1 MTGEKFVIS
10 LLVTM
15 VTSQNPVIA
24 ATYYVDYVAGNDAAD
39 GKTPTT
45 PWRHAVGDPAATLKP
60 AATTLMGGDIIRF
73 KGGVMYRGSINVRFS
88 GATGNPIV
96 YSGTGYGTGAAI
108 IEGADPVASST
119 PCASAAACGGASAW
133 QNLNLVSFNPNGTAF
148 VKFYANDSMLYESQY
163 PAPVDPFFSDDISAF
178 AVSPLSDKAMIE
190 TGRLRAPELVALLG
204 GVPGGTLQIW
214 TFGNLVVRR
223 EVTGI
228 DGDHVLFNPDGI
240 VLYNDRPGRYAL
252 TGAAGAFNG
261 VGQYAV
267 ISPGK
272 AVVWPRP
279 AGGLVV
285 GSGRS
290 GFNVNGQAN
299 VTISG
304 FVFRHQ
310 TAASTG
316 KAEGAPITTY
326 GVAGSRVTIENNR
339 FEDSALWDGKGV
351 ITVSNM
357 ATVRIQG
364 NTIRRIE
371 RGSGIRAGA
380 GAKDVNVTNNSL
392 ERIGRTGIAYLGVTT
407 GTISGNIMTNMS
419 GVHGNGLSLYLNN
432 RAIRVVNNRILAS
445 ERPMTFHGDNGTV
458 APGDHNFVIERN
470 IFITTTTPTA
480 SAALTSWGSN
490 TRGVTIRNNV
500 LIGPKAG
507 VFTHVTDTR
516 VSITKNYLSGIL
528 HNKVPGTGWTISGN
542 VTALPSVTFI
552 ANDPFNNAKLCTGA
566 SIAPGTLLGGIT
578 C

>member
-1 MTGEKFVIS
+1 MIVDKIVVS
-10 LLVTM
+10 LLSVLP
-15 VTSQNPVIA
+15 SSLNPVA
-24 ATYYVDYVAGNDAAD
+24 PVTYYVDYVAGNDAAD

-45 PWRHAVGDPAATLKP
+45 PWRHAVGDPAATLRP
-60 AATTLMGGDIIRF
+60 AATTLQAGDIVRF
-73 KGGVMYRGSINVRFS
+73 KGGVMYRGTINVRFS
-88 GATGNPIV
+88 GVSGKPIT

-108 IEGADPVASST
+108 IEGADPVISST
-119 PCASAAACGGASAW
+119 PCPSAAACGGAPAW
-133 QNLNLVSFNPNGTAF
+133 QKLNLVSFNPNGTAF
-148 VKFYANDSMLYESQY
+148 VKFYANDGMLYESQY
-163 PAPVDPFFSDDISAF
+163 PAPPDRFFSDDINYF
-178 AVSPLSDKAMIE
+178 AVSPLGDKAMIE
-190 TGRLRAPELVALLG
+190 SGRLRDPALVALLG

-214 TFGNLVVRR
+214 TVGNLVVRR

-228 DGDHVLFNPDGI
+228 DGDHVLFNPAGI
-240 VLYNDRPGRYAL
+240 TLYGDRPGRYAL
-252 TGAAGAFNG
+252 TGAARAISDI
-261 VGQYAV
+261 GQYTV
-267 ISPGK
+267 ISPGR

-290 GFNVNGQAN
+290 GFNVNGQTD

-310 TAASTG
+310 TASSTG
-316 KAEGAPITTY
+316 TAEGAPITTY

-339 FEDSALWDGKGV
+339 FEDSSLWDGKGV
-351 ITVSNM
+351 ITISNM

-371 RGSGIRAGA
+371 RGSGIRVGS
-380 GAKDVNVTNNSL
+380 GAKDVNVTNNNF

-407 GTISGNIMTNMS
+407 GTISGNIMTNMT

-432 RAIRVVNNRILAS
+432 RAIRVINNRILSS
-445 ERPMTFHGDNGTV
+445 ERPMTFHGDKGTV
-458 APGDHNFVIERN
+458 APGDHNFLIERN
-470 IFITTTTPTA
+470 IFTTTATA
-480 SAALTSWGSN
+480 VAALTSWGSN

-507 VFTHVTDTR
+507 VFTHVSDTK
-516 VSITKNYLSGIL
+516 VSITRNYLSGIL
-528 HNKVPGTGWTISGN
+528 HNKVPGTGWTIASN
-542 VTALPSVTFI
+542 VTALPSVGYI